1 MVPGPGLEAC
11 QETASQD
18 HWPSGIPTAAVDLHC
33 HSTFSEESLHF
44 LPGLVWRPVL
54 TPGQTYDLA
63 KSRGMDFVTITDH
76 DTIDGCLA
84 LLDERGTLDD
94 FIIGEEISTA
104 FPEDG
109 TGIHVNVFDIDET
122 QHAEIQRLR
131 GNVYELVSY
140 LRAIDRLYVLN
151 HMSWTEQH
159 RMLKPWQVER
169 MLELFD
175 VFEGL
180 NGTRS
185 YAHNDFTRRAT
196 TGRGKTLVGGSDSHT
211 CHVGTTYTRTLGAT
225 RVEVLASIRAG
236 YAVPCGGCG
245 TPEKLR
251 DDVTMMIQK
260 NVERRLAQAS
270 TFWEQFAIRAVRR
283 FGQIIHPAL
292 CRGYHRHQDFVIRS
306 FGRELPA

>member
-1 MVPGPGLEAC
+1 MAPRGEF
-11 QETASQD
+11 ETRSERD
-18 HWPSGIPTAAVDLHC
+18 LRPHGSNGIPTATIDLHC
-33 HSTFSEESLHF
+33 HTTFSNESLHF
-44 LPGLVWRPVL
+44 LPGLVWHPIL

-84 LLDERGTLDD
+84 LLDERGPLDD
-94 FIIGEEISTA
+94 FIIGEEVSTA

-131 GNVYELVSY
+131 GNVYELVAY

-159 RMLKPWQVER
+159 RLLKPWQVER

-185 YAHNDFTRRAT
+185 QAHNDFTRRAT
-196 TGRGKTLVGGSDSHT
+196 TGRGKVLVGGSDSHT
-211 CHVGTTYTRTLGAT
+211 CRVGTTYTRTLGTT
-225 RVEVLASIRAG
+225 RAEILASVRAG

-245 TPEKLR
+245 TPQKLR
-251 DDVTMMIQK
+251 EDVTLMIHR
-260 NVERRLAQAS
+260 NVERRLEQAS
-270 TFWEQFAIRAVRR
+270 TFWEHIAIRAVRR
-283 FGQIIHPAL
+283 FGQLIHPVV
-292 CRGYHRHQDFVIRS
+292 CFGYHRHQDYVIRA
-306 FGRELPA
+306 FGRELAV